1 MKIVGLIPVW
11 MEYPSSRDLIKL
23 GNHYLIE
30 YSIRLLNKESRI
42 NSTVIFSS
50 NNNIIDYINPEL
62 DVDHLSRPV
71 ELDRDDVS
79 IEDIVEEFFKSTDAD
94 ILVYLHPANPFLK
107 YSTLHD
113 CIDKV
118 LSGEYDSAFTAYN
131 MKKLAWYKNKPLNF
145 DKTLTTPKL
154 KNIEP
159 VVLEQ
164 SFLYVITRDMFKKNN
179 YRVGD
184 QPYIRYINQFEG
196 HEVNNPDDLELAEL
210 IVNAGMFE
218 SF

>member
-11 MEYPSSRDLIKL
+11 MEYPNSRDLIKL

-30 YSIRLLNKESRI
+30 YSIRLLNKEAKVTD
-42 NSTVIFSS
+42 TVIFSS
-50 NNNIIDYINPEL
+50 NPKIIDYINPEF
-62 DVDHLSRPV
+62 DISHLMRPP
-71 ELDRDDVS
+71 ELDREDVT

-113 CIDKV
+113 CIEKV
-118 LSGEYDSAFTAYN
+118 ASGEYDSAFTAYN
-131 MKKLAWYKNKPLNF
+131 MKKLAWYRNKPLNF
-145 DKTLTTPKL
+145 DKSLKTPKL
-154 KNIEP
+154 KEVEP

-164 SFLYVITRDMFKKNN
+164 SLLYVITKDMFKKNG
-179 YRVGD
+179 YRVGEH
-184 QPYIRYINQFEG
+184 PYTRYINQYEG
-196 HEVNNPDDLELAEL
+196 HEVNDPEDLEIAEL

-218 SF
+218 NF